1 MFGVNNRGPEASQEW
16 IEKED
21 LPFPVLQDPDQA
33 IAVAFGLSN
42 ADDDQYLATPA
53 EGRRPAAIIDEQGL
67 IVTVLPDLA
76 TVEQQAEAEAL
87 ASLG

>member
-1 MFGVNNRGPEASQEW
+1 
-16 IEKED
+16 

-33 IAVAFGLSN
+33 IAVSFGLSN
-42 ADDDQYLATPA
+42 ADDDQYLANPA

-67 IVTVLPDLA
+67 IVSVLPDMA
-76 TVEQQAEAEAL
+76 TVEQQAEAL